1 MNNPGGSGGRETRES
16 LAAWSSRAF
25 QSART
30 GLEQADALAA
40 RSIWSRTPS
49 GGVDI
54 RI

>member
-1 MNNPGGSGGRETRES
+1 MNNPGGSGGRETRET

-25 QSART
+25 QTARS

-40 RSIWSRTPS
+40 RSISSRTPS